1 MVILQRANNLR
12 TDRMLRYSH
21 YRAERQTTARWQV
34 HKEKSCVNEDR
45 ETSVIGKELY
55 KSLQTLEAWW
65 NTNDF
70 VVITLRA
77 RLKTKS
83 SIVLVYPDK
92 ALAYVHG
99 VVSNIVD
106 GVIASS

>member
-1 MVILQRANNLR
+1 M
-12 TDRMLRYSH
+12 
-21 YRAERQTTARWQV
+21 

-65 NTNDF
+65 NTNGF
-70 VVITLRA
+70 VIITLRA

-83 SIVLVYPDK
+83 NIVLVYPDK
-92 ALAYVHG
+92 ALAYYVHG
-99 VVSNIVD
+99 ASIKIID
-106 GVIASS
+106 GVIASSWGKQLESFEG